1 MVEEQITEYEAGQR
15 LDKYLHKYL
24 REAGNGFIYKM
35 LRKKN
40 ITLNGKKAS
49 GKEILLQQDVVKFFL
64 SDETL
69 SRFKGTSVCHINN
82 DNAHTLIYQK
92 AYDAYGEL
100 PILYENKH
108 VVIVNKPAG
117 ILSQQDKK
125 DSISLNEWLIGRLLH
140 EHMINE
146 TVLDTFRPSICN
158 RLDRNTSG
166 IVICSK
172 TLLGS
177 QTMTKCI
184 HDRTVKKFYRCLVY
198 GKISSDMH
206 LDGYLAKD
214 ERSNTVTIIPSQ
226 KLQESASHAAAY
238 SRNKYDFI
246 QTVFHVLAFQDSYSY
261 LEVELITGKTHQIRA
276 HLASIGHPILGDRK
290 YETKEAAEGNKLLS
304 KSAGYTGQLLHAC
317 RLEFPV
323 MDEEFIDMSKRKVT
337 APIPEAFRTAAK
349 TFHISHLLEK

>member
-24 REAGNGFIYKM
+24 KEAENGFIYKM

-49 GKEILLQQDVVKFFL
+49 GREILLKQDMVRFYL

-69 SRFKGTSVCHINN
+69 AKFKGKSVCGINN
-82 DNAHTLIYQK
+82 DDLIYQK
-92 AYDAYGEL
+92 AYTAYGSL

-140 EHMINE
+140 EQMIQE

-172 TLLGS
+172 TLSGS

-198 GKISSDMH
+198 GKVTSDMR

-214 ERSNTVTIIPSQ
+214 EKSNTAAIIPSQ
-226 KLQESASHAAAY
+226 KVQKNASHPAAY
-238 SRNKYDFI
+238 SKKKYDFI

-290 YETKEAAEGNKLLS
+290 YETKEAAEGNKLLA
-304 KSAGYTGQLLHAC
+304 KSYGYTGQLLHAC

-323 MDEEFIDMSKRKVT
+323 MDDEFLDMSKRKVT

-349 TFHISHLLEK
+349 AFHITHLLEK